1 MKLGQKL
8 AVNYIRARLNLLA
21 VVSPKKAASK
31 AFTLFTT
38 PFSRSKKE
46 APPIFKQAKELSITV
61 KGNTIRGFKWN
72 KGGDKRILILHGFES
87 SCKNFDAFVRALL
100 KKNYEVLAFDA
111 PAHGISGGKHITL
124 PLYIEM
130 IETIHYK
137 FGGLQ
142 GIIAHS
148 FGGLAATLFTEKI
161 AENSSMKMVLIAP
174 LTKTTA
180 AIDSFFRFLQL
191 GDGVR
196 TEFEKILQTKSGYP
210 ADWFS
215 MSRSLQHI
223 NGPVLWIQDADDDI
237 TPLKDVTPIMEQHFP
252 NIRFHI
258 THGLGHKKV
267 YRDAKVIQRA
277 TDFFGDDEVQDAA
290 V

>member
-1 MKLGQKL
+1 M
-8 AVNYIRARLNLLA
+8 
-21 VVSPKKAASK
+21 
-31 AFTLFTT
+31 
-38 PFSRSKKE
+38 
-46 APPIFKQAKELSITV
+46 V

-87 SCKNFDAFVRALL
+87 SCKNFDALVRALL

-111 PAHGISGGKHITL
+111 PGHGISGGKHITL

-142 GIIAHS
+142 GVIAHS
-148 FGGLAATLFTEKI
+148 FGGLAAALFVEKI
-161 AENSSMKMVLIAP
+161 EDNGGIKMVLIAP

-196 TEFEKILQTKSGYP
+196 IEFEKILQTRSGYP
-210 ADWFS
+210 ASWFS
-215 MSRSLQHI
+215 MSRVLPTI
-223 NGPVLWIQDADDDI
+223 NGPVLWVQDSDDAI
-237 TPLKDVTPIMEQHFP
+237 TPLKYVTPIMEQHLP
-252 NIRFHI
+252 NISFHI
-258 THGLGHKKV
+258 TDGLGHKKI

-277 TDFFGDDEVQDAA
+277 VDFFGDDAANDAA
-290 V
+290 G